1 MVILITLTEA
11 AERLGIQSKSSGH
24 LQVTSLIRHY
34 GIPTQK
40 IGRATV
46 IDEAGFEQLKTA
58 HDAWVNRPRI
68 SKLRQSVS
76 N

>member
-1 MVILITLTEA
+1 MHLTITEA
-11 AERLGIQSKSSGH
+11 VKKLGQSSNPH
-24 LQVTSLIRHY
+24 LVRALIKHH
-34 GIPTQK
+34 GIPFER
-40 IGRATV
+40 IGNAIV
-46 IDEAGFEQLKTA
+46 VDEFGFEQLKTA